1 MCVLVLVRTGRAPLT
16 VVHVKDLIKGMPHKP
31 ANDAP
36 EGLKLMY
43 AALCEGK
50 DHGSIFEDFN
60 AHMKDIQADTNLS
73 PHARGILLGYLPSV
87 YLRLVARLI
96 ISNTIDAES
105 YSKVSC

>member
-1 MCVLVLVRTGRAPLT
+1 M
-16 VVHVKDLIKGMPHKP
+16 VHVKDLIKGMPHKP